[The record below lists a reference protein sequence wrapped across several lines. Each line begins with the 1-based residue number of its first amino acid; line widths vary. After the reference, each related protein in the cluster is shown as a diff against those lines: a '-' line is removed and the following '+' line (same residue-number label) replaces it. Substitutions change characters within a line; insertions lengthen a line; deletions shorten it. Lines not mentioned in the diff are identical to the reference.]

1 MAHQTV
7 RAVEWDPELVP
18 TADGRTVRPSEQC
31 PVEVALAAIGGRWT
45 TLILRDLA
53 VADGPVSY
61 SALADGL
68 PELSDKVLVERLA
81 RLTTDGYV
89 NRESTVGYPTRVHYR
104 ISARG
109 RLLRPLLIELYRTGT
124 VLKETDR
131 PDSHGFEGASVSDEV
146 GAGEV

>member
-7 RAVEWDPELVP
+7 RAVQWDPELVP
-18 TADGRTVRPSEQC
+18 TADGRTVRPSGQC

-53 VADGPVSY
+53 AADGPISY
-61 SALADGL
+61 SALSDGL
-68 PELSDKVLVERLA
+68 PELSDKVLAERLV
-81 RLTTDGYV
+81 RLTADGYVDRQVTDGYPV
-89 NRESTVGYPTRVHYR
+89 RVHYR

-124 VLKETDR
+124 ALKEIDGPQR
-131 PDSHGFEGASVSDEV
+131 GGR
-146 GAGEV
+146 